1 VIGQTISHYRVGER
15 LGGGGMG
22 VVYKAEDTQLGRF
35 VALKFLPEG
44 VARDPQSL
52 ERFRREAR
60 AASALNHPNICTIY
74 DIGKHEDQ
82 SFIVME
88 FLDGMTLKHRIA
100 GRPMEIETVLS
111 LGIEI
116 ADALDAAHAAGIVHR
131 DIKPANIFVTKRGH
145 AKILDF
151 GLAKVTPVLGNAGVA
166 GATEQSTLTLEE
178 HLTSPGAAVGTI
190 AYMSPEQALGKEL
203 DARSDLF
210 SFGAVLYE
218 MATGTTP
225 FRRETS
231 AATFDSI
238 LHKTPVAP
246 VRLNPELPRR
256 LEEIINKALEKD
268 RKLRYQHASEIRAD
282 LQRLTRDR
290 DFGQETLVTT
300 TVASVASRRWRMLV
314 FVLVAGLIAGG
325 VLWRS
330 RRGHI
335 LTEADTIVL
344 ADFTNTTG
352 DAVFDD
358 TLKQALS
365 VELGQSPFLNLLPD
379 QRIRDTLKLM
389 GRSPGEK
396 LTPDLARDLCLRT
409 ASKVYISASI
419 TSLGGQYVMG
429 LNAIN
434 CQTGD
439 SVTQEQVT
447 ADKKEHVLRALDEG
461 VSKLRKKLGESLG
474 NIQRFNVSLDQATTS
489 SLEALK
495 AFSLG
500 SRITNEQG
508 DAEAIPFLKRAIELD
523 PNFAMA
529 YTSLAT
535 SYYNLGQGSLSVENT
550 KKAYELRD
558 RVSEREKLVI
568 SANYA
573 GIVRGDLLQE
583 IQAYELWEQIYPR
596 DYAPHTNLGADYASL
611 GQYGKSVE
619 EARRSLALQPNN
631 AFPYFNMA
639 QSYLALNH
647 FADAEAAFHQLIA
660 HKLDAW
666 FLHVGLYELAFLQ
679 KNAAAMQKEVDWAAG
694 KPAAENWMY
703 SLQADTAAYFGHFK
717 RARELSRLAVES
729 AQRSGSKDNAALW
742 MADAALREAEFNQRR
757 QARRDA
763 ETALAIVDSKDIQ
776 LIVALALARAGD
788 VSHAQTLTQRLS
800 KDYPSNTV
808 LNSYWLP
815 AIRAA
820 IDIER
825 GSPGR
830 AVELLQA
837 ASPYELGSAPPLP
850 QGTIYPAYVRGDA
863 YLLAHDGAAAAA
875 EFRKLLDHQGIVQ
888 NFPTGA
894 LAVLQLG
901 RAYALSGD
909 TTKART
915 AYQDFLTLWKDA
927 DPDIPI
933 LKQAKAEYA
942 TLQ

>member
-1 VIGQTISHYRVGER
+1 V
-15 LGGGGMG
+15 
-22 VVYKAEDTQLGRF
+22 
-35 VALKFLPEG
+35 
-44 VARDPQSL
+44 
-52 ERFRREAR
+52 
-60 AASALNHPNICTIY
+60 
-74 DIGKHEDQ
+74 
-82 SFIVME
+82 
-88 FLDGMTLKHRIA
+88 
-100 GRPMEIETVLS
+100 
-111 LGIEI
+111 
-116 ADALDAAHAAGIVHR
+116 
-131 DIKPANIFVTKRGH
+131 
-145 AKILDF
+145 
-151 GLAKVTPVLGNAGVA
+151 
-166 GATEQSTLTLEE
+166 
-178 HLTSPGAAVGTI
+178 
-190 AYMSPEQALGKEL
+190 
-203 DARSDLF
+203 
-210 SFGAVLYE
+210 
-218 MATGTTP
+218 
-225 FRRETS
+225 
-231 AATFDSI
+231 
-238 LHKTPVAP
+238 
-246 VRLNPELPRR
+246 
-256 LEEIINKALEKD
+256 
-268 RKLRYQHASEIRAD
+268 
-282 LQRLTRDR
+282 
-290 DFGQETLVTT
+290 
-300 TVASVASRRWRMLV
+300 LV

-379 QRIRDTLKLM
+379 QKIRDTLKLM

-409 ASKVYISASI
+409 ASKVYIGASI

-447 ADKKEHVLRALDEG
+447 ADKKEHVLRALDAG

-639 QSYLALNH
+639 QSYFALNH
-647 FADAEAAFHQLIA
+647 FADAEAAFKQLILRTSWTLGSCTSA
-660 HKLDAW
+660 CTSSRSCREMPRRCKKKWIGQQASRQRRIGCIHCRQIPRHTLGTSKEPANS
-666 FLHVGLYELAFLQ
+666 HVWQ
-679 KNAAAMQKEVDWAAG
+679 WNQRSAAG
-694 KPAAENWMY
+694 PRITRRSGWPTQPCEKRNSISE
-703 SLQADTAAYFGHFK
+703 GR
-717 RARELSRLAVES
+717 RAR
-729 AQRSGSKDNAALW
+729 
-742 MADAALREAEFNQRR
+742 
-757 QARRDA
+757 
-763 ETALAIVDSKDIQ
+763 
-776 LIVALALARAGD
+776 
-788 VSHAQTLTQRLS
+788 TQR
-800 KDYPSNTV
+800 P
-808 LNSYWLP
+808 
-815 AIRAA
+815 
-820 IDIER
+820 
-825 GSPGR
+825 
-830 AVELLQA
+830 
-837 ASPYELGSAPPLP
+837 
-850 QGTIYPAYVRGDA
+850 
-863 YLLAHDGAAAAA
+863 H
-875 EFRKLLDHQGIVQ
+875 
-888 NFPTGA
+888 
-894 LAVLQLG
+894 
-901 RAYALSGD
+901 
-909 TTKART
+909 
-915 AYQDFLTLWKDA
+915 
-927 DPDIPI
+927 
-933 LKQAKAEYA
+933 
-942 TLQ
+942 